1 MGRRQSC
8 AFWNALICKERE
20 KCVTR
25 VSFLCKKEKTI
36 SIYIVVIILTFGLT
50 CPSQAME
57 FMDMDSKPAPIP
69 V

>member
-1 MGRRQSC
+1 VW
-8 AFWNALICKERE
+8 F
-20 KCVTR
+20 
-25 VSFLCKKEKTI
+25 
-36 SIYIVVIILTFGLT
+36 IILTFGLT